1 MIGAPGRDGAEMPVG
16 MMGVAKDR
24 WMTVSPHG
32 DAPEV
37 PVGRVA
43 VPKTGQKNTSPR
55 DNLYLMGPVRFPCAR
70 EHMPL

>member
-24 WMTVSPHG
+24 WMTVSPHE

-37 PVGRVA
+37 PVGGVA
-43 VPKTGQKNTSPR
+43 VPKTR
-55 DNLYLMGPVRFPCAR
+55 
-70 EHMPL
+70 